1 MLKYFWVHRERPPI
15 LSKKWFKCW
24 IKRIYS
30 FPRFLNQEW
39 QRVHLKLRGA
49 RIGEGTVIVKQSSI
63 TGRARNVSVGSET
76 FLGRIL
82 IAAHGPV
89 IIGCNVCINDG
100 AKLLT
105 ASHDLK
111 TTNWRSFA
119 GEIIIDDF
127 AWIATDAIILP
138 GVRIG
143 KGAVVG
149 AGAVVARNVPDFAV
163 AIGNP
168 AQVRENARERS
179 LDYSPVRSQALSNA
193 WLGS

>member
-1 MLKYFWVHRERPPI
+1 M
-15 LSKKWFKCW
+15 
-24 IKRIYS
+24 
-30 FPRFLNQEW
+30 
-39 QRVHLKLRGA
+39 
-49 RIGEGTVIVKQSSI
+49 
-63 TGRARNVSVGSET
+63 
-76 FLGRIL
+76 
-82 IAAHGPV
+82 
-89 IIGCNVCINDG
+89 IGCNVCINDG

-111 TTNWRSFA
+111 DTKWRSFA
-119 GEIIIDDF
+119 EGIIIDDF
-127 AWIATDAIILP
+127 AWVATDATILP

-149 AGAVVARNVPDFAV
+149 AGAVVARDVPDFAV

-179 LDYSPVRSQALSNA
+179 LDYSPVRSQAVSNA

>member
-1 MLKYFWVHRERPPI
+1 M
-15 LSKKWFKCW
+15 
-24 IKRIYS
+24 KRI
-30 FPRFLNQEW
+30 FLAPRFLNQEW
-39 QRVHLKLRGA
+39 QRARLKLRGA
-49 RIGEGTVIVKQSSI
+49 RIGDGTVIVKQSGI

-89 IIGCNVCINDG
+89 MIGCNVCINDG

-111 TTNWRSFA
+111 DTKWRSFA
-119 GEIIIDDF
+119 EAIVIDDF
-127 AWIATDAIILP
+127 AWVATDATILP

-149 AGAVVARNVPDFAV
+149 AGAVVARDVPDFAV

-179 LDYSPVRSQALSNA
+179 LDYSPVRSQAVSNA